1 VKGTNLL
8 VAIRVIA
15 IAAAVS
21 LIGCEKS
28 APPKDKEAPKPKPSA
43 GAAAEA
49 PNEPKTLPEAT
60 PVVATPEPE
69 APKPGS
75 LRARPDADYPLIAI
89 KDITDDPDVLAAIEA
104 LRESGKEK
112 SKRKALE
119 ALRGKGSVK
128 ALLKAMRAP
137 NPNVRSMSALILN
150 RMKHKSKAYTDQL
163 STMILADVDADVRGM
178 AGRVMVYYR
187 NKGNVAALSEAL
199 EKDGSEQVRMHAAWA
214 LGASHDRRGVPALVG
229 ALDDESTDVRLRT
242 VGALKRIKSK
252 RAIAHLVG
260 RLDDSNSMVKKRAHE
275 ALTALSGKD
284 LGRSVDGWRR
294 AYPEP
299 KTK

>member
-1 VKGTNLL
+1 MKGTIPL
-8 VAIRVIA
+8 VMIRVVVV
-15 IAAAVS
+15 AAAVS
-21 LIGCEKS
+21 LLGCEKS
-28 APPKDKEAPKPKPSA
+28 ATPKAKEASEPKPSA
-43 GAAAEA
+43 GAA
-49 PNEPKTLPEAT
+49 
-60 PVVATPEPE
+60 PE
-69 APKPGS
+69 APKAAPETKPVVEKPEPKAPKPGN
-75 LRARPDADYPLIAI
+75 LRARPDADYPLIAF
-89 KDITDDPDVLAAIEA
+89 KDITDDPDVLAAIET

-119 ALRGKGSVK
+119 ALRAKGSVK

-150 RMKHKSKAYTDQL
+150 RMKHNSKAYTAQL
-163 STMILADVDADVRGM
+163 SAMILTDADADVRGM

-199 EKDGSEQVRMHAAWA
+199 EKDGSEAVRMHAAWA
-214 LGASHDRRGVPALVG
+214 LGASHDRRGVPALLG

-260 RLDDSNSMVKKRAHE
+260 RLDDSNAMVKKRAHE
-275 ALTALSGKD
+275 AITALSGKD

-299 KTK
+299 KKK